1 MKRQSVLVL
10 AAVALF
16 VLGACTGR
24 EHSSLTGAYGSAV
37 VTGEVVMTAGVS
49 PAGVEVSIK
58 GTGMSAL
65 LAEDGRFAF
74 AGVPEEAEL
83 VFQRASDGIDA
94 TMRIQSAGHVIV
106 ELAQASAK
114 PGRRRAAG
122 SKIWEFEGIITS
134 ASATEIVM
142 DSSRQPGVVI
152 ALTPTTVIRHGNTPL
167 TAADLVAGMRI
178 HVKALKVGEG
188 FSAVSILVQNDGQN
202 DGQDDDGDDEGEK
215 PAVREYEGT
224 VVSASATSL
233 TIFSS
238 KKTEETFVLDAA
250 TVIRKGNTPVAAAD
264 IQPGWRVHVKASTGA
279 DGAKTATL
287 VIVQKNK

>member
-24 EHSSLTGAYGSAV
+24 EHSTPTGAYGSAV
-37 VTGEVVMTAGVS
+37 VTGEVVMAAGVS
-49 PAGVEVSIK
+49 PAGVEVSVK

-65 LAEDGRFAF
+65 LAADGRFAF

-106 ELAQASAK
+106 DLAQTSAK

-122 SKIWEFEGIITS
+122 SKLYQFEGIITS
-134 ASATEIVM
+134 ASATELVM
-142 DSSRQPGVVI
+142 DSSHQPGVVI
-152 ALTPTTVIRHGNTPL
+152 ALTPTTEIRHGNTPL

-188 FSAVSILVQNDGQN
+188 FSAVSIMVQN
-202 DGQDDDGDDEGEK
+202 DGQDDGGDDEGEK

-250 TVIRKGNTPVAAAD
+250 TVIRKGNTPVAATD
-264 IQPGWRVHVKASTGA
+264 IQPGWRVHVKASTA
-279 DGAKTATL
+279 TDGTKTATL

>member
-1 MKRQSVLVL
+1 MKRQSVFAL
-10 AAVALF
+10 AAVAWF
-16 VLGACTGR
+16 VLGGCYGHERAT
-24 EHSSLTGAYGSAV
+24 LTGAYGSAV
-37 VTGEVVMTAGVS
+37 VTGEVVMSEGVS
-49 PAGVEVSIK
+49 PAGVEVSVK
-58 GTGMSAL
+58 GTGMTVL
-65 LAEDGRFAF
+65 LAADGQFAF

-94 TMRIQSAGHVIV
+94 TMRLQSASGHVIV
-106 ELAQASAK
+106 NLAQTSAK

-122 SKIWEFEGIITS
+122 SKIYEFEGIITS

-152 ALTPTTVIRHGNTPL
+152 AVTPTTVIRHGDTPM

-188 FSAVSILVQNDGQN
+188 FSAVSIMVQNDGQ
-202 DGQDDDGDDEGEK
+202 DGDDGGEA
-215 PAVREYEGT
+215 PVVREYEGT

-233 TIFSS
+233 TITSS

-250 TVIRKGNTPVAAAD
+250 TVIRKGNTPVVAAD

-279 DGAKTATL
+279 DGTKTATL

>member
-1 MKRQSVLVL
+1 MKRHSVLAL

-49 PAGVEVSIK
+49 PAGVEVSVK

-65 LAEDGRFAF
+65 LAEDGRFSF

-83 VFQRASDGIDA
+83 VFQRSSDGIDA

-106 ELAQASAK
+106 DLAQSSAK

-122 SKIWEFEGIITS
+122 SKIYEFEGIITS

-188 FSAVSILVQNDGQN
+188 FSAVSIMVQN

-238 KKTEETFVLDAA
+238 KKVEETFVLDAA

-264 IQPGWRVHVKASTGA
+264 IQPGWRVHVKANTAA
-279 DGAKTATL
+279 DGTKTATL

>member
-1 MKRQSVLVL
+1 MKRHTAVL

-16 VLGACTGR
+16 VLGACSR
-24 EHSSLTGAYGSAV
+24 EHSALTGAYGSAV
-37 VTGEVVMTAGVS
+37 VTGEVVMGEGVS
-49 PAGVEVSIK
+49 PAGVEVSVK
-58 GTGMSAL
+58 GTGMTVL
-65 LAEDGRFAF
+65 LAADGKFAF

-94 TMRIQSAGHVIV
+94 TMRLQSASGHVIV
-106 ELAQASAK
+106 DLAQTSAK

-122 SKIWEFEGIITS
+122 SKIYEFEGLVTS

-152 ALTPTTVIRHGNTPL
+152 ALTPTTVIRHGDTPL

-188 FSAVSILVQNDGQN
+188 FSAVSIMVQN
-202 DGQDDDGDDEGEK
+202 DGQDDDGDDEGQP

-224 VVSASATSL
+224 VVSASDTAL
-233 TIFSS
+233 VIFSS
-238 KKTEETFVLDAA
+238 KKTEETFVLNAA
-250 TVIRKGNTPVAAAD
+250 TVIRKGNTPVLAAD
-264 IQPGWRVHVKASTGA
+264 IQPGWRVHVKASSGA
-279 DGAKTATL
+279 DGAKTAVL

>member
-1 MKRQSVLVL
+1 MKRHSAAL

-16 VLGACTGR
+16 VLGACSR
-24 EHSSLTGAYGSAV
+24 EHATVTGAYGSAV
-37 VTGEVVMTAGVS
+37 VTGEVVMGEGVS
-49 PAGVEVSIK
+49 PAGVEVSVR
-58 GTGMSAL
+58 GTGMTVL
-65 LAEDGRFAF
+65 LAADGRFAF
-74 AGVPEEAEL
+74 AGVPEGAQL

-94 TMRIQSAGHVIV
+94 TLRLQSSGHVIV
-106 ELAQASAK
+106 DLAQTSAK

-122 SKIWEFEGIITS
+122 SKVYQFEGIITS

-152 ALTPTTVIRHGNTPL
+152 AVTPTTVIRHGNTPL

-188 FSAVSILVQNDGQN
+188 FSAISILVQNDGQN
-202 DGQDDDGDDEGEK
+202 DDQDDGDDDEGEA
-215 PAVREYEGT
+215 PSVRQYEGT
-224 VVSASATSL
+224 VVSASASEL
-233 TIFSS
+233 VIFSS

-279 DGAKTATL
+279 DGTKTARL

>member
-1 MKRQSVLVL
+1 MKRQSVLAL

-16 VLGACTGR
+16 VLGGCYGQERAT
-24 EHSSLTGAYGSAV
+24 LTGAYGSAV
-37 VTGEVVMTAGVS
+37 VTGEVVMTEGVS
-49 PAGVEVSIK
+49 PAGVEVSVK

-94 TMRIQSAGHVIV
+94 TLRLQSSGHVIV
-106 ELAQASAK
+106 DLAQTSAK

-122 SKIWEFEGIITS
+122 SKIYELEGIITS
-134 ASATEIVM
+134 ASATGIVM
-142 DSSRQPGVVI
+142 DSSHQPGVVI
-152 ALTPTTVIRHGNTPL
+152 AVTPTTVIRHGGTEM
-167 TAADLVAGMRI
+167 TVADLVAGMRI

-188 FSAVSILVQNDGQN
+188 FSAISIMVQN
-202 DGQDDDGDDEGEK
+202 DGQDDGGDDGGEA

-224 VVSASATSL
+224 VVSASATAL
-233 TIFSS
+233 VIFSS
-238 KKTEETFVLDAA
+238 KKTEETFVLDAT
-250 TVIRKGNTPVAAAD
+250 TVIRKGNTPVLATD

-279 DGAKTATL
+279 DGTKTATL

>member
-1 MKRQSVLVL
+1 
-10 AAVALF
+10 
-16 VLGACTGR
+16 
-24 EHSSLTGAYGSAV
+24 LTGAYGSAV
-37 VTGEVVMTAGVS
+37 VTGEVVMTEGVS
-49 PAGVEVSIK
+49 PAGVEVSVK
-58 GTGMSAL
+58 GTGMTVL
-65 LAEDGRFAF
+65 LAADGQFAF

-94 TMRIQSAGHVIV
+94 TLRLQSASGHVV
-106 ELAQASAK
+106 VDLAQTSAK

-122 SKIWEFEGIITS
+122 SKIYEFEGIITS
-134 ASATEIVM
+134 ATATELVM
-142 DSSRQPGVVI
+142 DSSHQPGVVI
-152 ALTPTTVIRHGNTPL
+152 TVTPATVIRHGNTPL

-188 FSAVSILVQNDGQN
+188 FSAISIMVQN
-202 DGQDDDGDDEGEK
+202 DGQDDGGDDEGDR

-250 TVIRKGNTPVAAAD
+250 TVIRKGNTPVAVTD

-279 DGAKTATL
+279 DGTKTATL

>member
-1 MKRQSVLVL
+1 MKRHSAAL

-16 VLGACTGR
+16 VLSACTGR
-24 EHSSLTGAYGSAV
+24 EHATLTGAYGSAV
-37 VTGEVVMTAGVS
+37 VTGEVVMGEGVS
-49 PAGVEVSIK
+49 PAGVEVSVS
-58 GTGMSAL
+58 GTGMSVV
-65 LAEDGRFAF
+65 LAADGRFAF
-74 AGVPEEAEL
+74 AGVPEESQL

-94 TMRIQSAGHVIV
+94 TLRLQSSGHVIV
-106 ELAQASAK
+106 DLAQTSAK

-122 SKIWEFEGIITS
+122 SKIYEFEGIITS
-134 ASATEIVM
+134 ASDTELVM

-152 ALTPTTVIRHGNTPL
+152 AVTPTTVIRHGNTPL

-188 FSAVSILVQNDGQN
+188 FSAVSIMVQNDGS
-202 DGQDDDGDDEGEK
+202 DDDGDDEGEK

-250 TVIRKGNTPVAAAD
+250 TVIRKGNTPVLAAD
-264 IQPGWRVHVKASTGA
+264 IQPGWRVHVKASTGT
-279 DGAKTATL
+279 DGTKTATL

>member
-1 MKRQSVLVL
+1 MKRHSAVL

-37 VTGEVVMTAGVS
+37 VTGEVVMAEGVS
-49 PAGVEVSIK
+49 PAGVEVSVK

-65 LAEDGRFAF
+65 LAADGRFAF

-106 ELAQASAK
+106 DLAQTSAK

-122 SKIWEFEGIITS
+122 SKIYEFEGIITS

-152 ALTPTTVIRHGNTPL
+152 ALTPTTVIRT
-167 TAADLVAGMRI
+167 
-178 HVKALKVGEG
+178 
-188 FSAVSILVQNDGQN
+188 
-202 DGQDDDGDDEGEK
+202 
-215 PAVREYEGT
+215 
-224 VVSASATSL
+224 
-233 TIFSS
+233 
-238 KKTEETFVLDAA
+238 
-250 TVIRKGNTPVAAAD
+250 GNTPVAAAD
-264 IQPGWRVHVKASTGA
+264 IQPGWRVHVKANTA
-279 DGAKTATL
+279 TDGTKTATL
-287 VIVQKNK
+287 VIVQTNK